1 MQGRQIIA
9 RVLAGIGVAIVI
21 GYSFFV
27 IEDFARG
34 PRIIITTPETGF
46 ATTTEYL
53 TILGRAVHTNSLFLN
68 DTAIPFDLEGNF
80 RESLLLAEGYNIMR
94 IKAEDRYKRT
104 VEKTIEI
111 TLLRTA
117 TTTPSV
123 ATTSQPLINI

>member
-1 MQGRQIIA
+1 
-9 RVLAGIGVAIVI
+9 
-21 GYSFFV
+21 
-27 IEDFARG
+27 
-34 PRIIITTPETGF
+34 
-46 ATTTEYL
+46 
-53 TILGRAVHTNSLFLN
+53 
-68 DTAIPFDLEGNF
+68 
-80 RESLLLAEGYNIMR
+80 MR

>member
-21 GYSFFV
+21 GYSYFV

-80 RESLLLAEGYNIMR
+80 RESLLLAGI
-94 IKAEDRYKRT
+94 I
-104 VEKTIEI
+104 
-111 TLLRTA
+111 
-117 TTTPSV
+117 
-123 ATTSQPLINI
+123 